1 MNDKDKDNKI
11 IYLLLAIVAG
21 LFLLALFT
29 LMQAEALSAKDIRP
43 VSAEQVDPPGS
54 GVKIGSNSNK
64 ENTQ

>member
-1 MNDKDKDNKI
+1 MNDKDNKI

-29 LMQAEALSAKDIRP
+29 LMQAEALSAEDIRP

-54 GVKIGSNSNK
+54 GVKVGASK
-64 ENTQ
+64 ENRQ